1 MDTKAKP
8 KPALK
13 ALLELVQQLEREV
26 SSLLRERTS
35 SWR

>member
-1 MDTKAKP
+1 MDATKKP

-26 SSLLRERTS
+26 SPLLR
-35 SWR
+35 